1 MSKVDSRLSPE
12 QLELVQK
19 RAISFQKMLV
29 LRDRG
34 RGDGTSTE
42 GGVFF
47 AELFRLAGEAIKNDV
62 ETFCDHADEV
72 FEEIEAFGQEP
83 VLDGDWLG
91 EVTGDRDT
99 FNFSTDNLVSDL
111 FSPPRKGG
119 RKKEL
124 SDEERGRFQ
133 AEVEAAIIDD
143 QNEGQS
149 FEQALAVA
157 HREDVQAWIEKIGSN
172 LLNSE
177 SRILDFW
184 TLHKRTGLLPAEL
197 FLGLLL
203 GQRHWEIGQSE
214 FYGKVTVEMRGKN
227 GQIGQEER
235 TEKAKGTEVNK

>member
-1 MSKVDSRLSPE
+1 MAMSKADSRLSPE
-12 QLELVQK
+12 QLERVQK
-19 RAISFQKMLV
+19 RAISFQKNLV
-29 LRDRG
+29 LRARERD
-34 RGDGTSTE
+34 DGNSTE

-47 AELFRLAGEAIKNDV
+47 AELFRLAGEAIEEDV
-62 ETFCDHADEV
+62 ETFCDRAEEV
-72 FEEIEAFGQEP
+72 FEEIEAYGQEP
-83 VLDGDWLG
+83 QLDDDWLG

-111 FSPPRKGG
+111 VSKPR
-119 RKKEL
+119 RKRREKEL

-143 QNEGQS
+143 QDEGQS

-157 HREDVQAWIEKIGSN
+157 HGEDVQAWIEKIRSN

-184 TLHKRTGLLPAEL
+184 TLHKGTGLRPSEL

-203 GQRHWEIGQSE
+203 GQQHWEIGQE
-214 FYGKVTVEMRGKN
+214 QFYGKVTVEMQ
-227 GQIGQEER
+227 GQIEKER
-235 TEKAKGTEVNK
+235 VGRKGIK

>member
-1 MSKVDSRLSPE
+1 MAMSKTDSRLSPE

-19 RAISFQKMLV
+19 KAISFQKNLV
-29 LRDRG
+29 LRARG

-47 AELFRLAGEAIKNDV
+47 AELFRLAGEAIEEDV
-62 ETFCDHADEV
+62 ETFCDLAQAT

-83 VLDGDWLG
+83 QLDDDWLG
-91 EVTGDRDT
+91 EVTGDKDT

-111 FSPPRKGG
+111 VSKPR
-119 RKKEL
+119 RKRREKEL

-143 QNEGQS
+143 QDEGQA

-157 HREDVQAWIEKIGSN
+157 HGENVQAWIEKIRSN
-172 LLNSE
+172 LINSE

-184 TLHKRTGLLPAEL
+184 TLHKGTGLLPAEL

-203 GQRHWEIGQSE
+203 GQQHWEIRQE
-214 FYGKVTVEMRGKN
+214 QFYGKVTVTMEGK
-227 GQIGQEER
+227 GEAGWR
-235 TEKAKGTEVNK
+235 KKGGRKGRQ